1 MLIKELTLKVKS
13 SKSCVLYLA
22 YKNLEPHHIT
32 QCERFNRTLM
42 SMLGTLN
49 PDGKQDWKSFIK
61 PIEKAYNCTKQDSTS
76 FSPYYLMFR
85 REPNLPI
92 DIILDNNTQVDDTSK
107 SKYIESLKDRLK
119 FSYNLALKNIQDA
132 QARQKRNYDVKIKS
146 SVLKPDDLVLVKIV
160 AFDGRHKLTDKWEND
175 PFVVINQPSDDIPV
189 YRVKKQNGEG
199 KIRV

>member
-1 MLIKELTLKVKS
+1 MI
-13 SKSCVLYLA
+13 
-22 YKNLEPHHIT
+22 
-32 QCERFNRTLM
+32 
-42 SMLGTLN
+42 
-49 PDGKQDWKSFIK
+49 
-61 PIEKAYNCTKQDSTS
+61 
-76 FSPYYLMFR
+76 
-85 REPNLPI
+85 LPI
-92 DIILDNNTQVDDTSK
+92 